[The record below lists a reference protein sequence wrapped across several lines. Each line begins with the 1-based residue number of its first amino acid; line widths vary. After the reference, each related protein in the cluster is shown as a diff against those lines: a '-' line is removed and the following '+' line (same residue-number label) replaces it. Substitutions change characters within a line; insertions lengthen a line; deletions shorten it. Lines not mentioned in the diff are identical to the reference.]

1 MNQSL
6 LPLEVHDLTVTYN
19 RKPVLY
25 GIDLEIEEGGL
36 IGIIGPN
43 GAGKSTLIKA
53 IMGIVPSA
61 GGWVKIFGESGK
73 KSYRRVGYVPQRE
86 SVDWDFPVSVLDVVL
101 MGRYG
106 HNGWLKRVSKK
117 DRNIAYECLEKVN
130 MSPYADRQIGK
141 LSGGQQQRVFLAR
154 ALAQESD
161 LYLMDEPFAGVD
173 AVTETAIIEILR
185 ELKKKGKTLIVVHH
199 DLSNAK
205 QYFDHLILLNMRLV
219 GYGTIN
225 EIFTKDLLQKTYG
238 GRLTVFTEIADQS
251 AQISI
256 KKQ

>member
-1 MNQSL
+1 
-6 LPLEVHDLTVTYN
+6 
-19 RKPVLY
+19 
-25 GIDLEIEEGGL
+25 
-36 IGIIGPN
+36 
-43 GAGKSTLIKA
+43 
-53 IMGIVPSA
+53 
-61 GGWVKIFGESGK
+61 
-73 KSYRRVGYVPQRE
+73 
-86 SVDWDFPVSVLDVVL
+86 

-238 GRLTVFTEIADQS
+238 GRLTGFSEIADQS